1 MILCIMFIIFNFV
14 GISVSFS
21 QPSYNVH
28 ENAGLAQPV
37 LILSEAM
44 NCCNFYV
51 RVNVRDITAK
61 GT

>member
-1 MILCIMFIIFNFV
+1 MHNVHHFV

-21 QPSYNVH
+21 QPSYNVL

-37 LILSEAM
+37 LILSKAM
-44 NCCNFYV
+44 NCCNFHV
-51 RVNVRDITAK
+51 RINVRDITAK